1 MLHLTKIQGNVTINN
16 NTSLNETIK
25 IKMKYMLVKNE

>member
-1 MLHLTKIQGNVTINN
+1 MLYLTKIQGNMNNNN

-25 IKMKYMLVKNE
+25 FKMKYMLVKNE